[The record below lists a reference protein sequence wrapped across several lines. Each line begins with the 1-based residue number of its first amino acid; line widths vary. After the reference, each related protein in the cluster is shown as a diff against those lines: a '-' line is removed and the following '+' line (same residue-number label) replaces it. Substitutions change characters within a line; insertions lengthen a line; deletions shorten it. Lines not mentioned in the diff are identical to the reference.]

1 MMLYFIGFMGVGKTT
16 IGKEFAL
23 KHNIKFID
31 TDKKISEKSK
41 KTISDIFQS
50 KGETYFRKL
59 ESQILKEISQD
70 TIVACGGGLP
80 AYHNNMSYIKKSGV
94 SIYLQASTNEI
105 FNRLTND
112 LKKRPLIKHKSND
125 DLKKFIAET
134 IAKRE
139 KFYLMADYTI
149 NTNNISKKDVLRK
162 INTLPLPF

>member
-80 AYHNNMSYIKKSGV
+80 AYHNNISYIYSE
-94 SIYLQASTNEI
+94 YLLLLQNYVKNMVVI
-105 FNRLTND
+105 FY
-112 LKKRPLIKHKSND
+112 
-125 DLKKFIAET
+125 KFT
-134 IAKRE
+134 
-139 KFYLMADYTI
+139 
-149 NTNNISKKDVLRK
+149 
-162 INTLPLPF
+162 